1 MTSSIS
7 TQVLDVGRGGP
18 ARGVRVELY
27 RRNTRLSTQET
38 NQEGRITDLV
48 RGPLEPGPYRL
59 IFYLAGPFYSRLELE
74 LNIADIDH
82 HYHIPLLVSPYACTV
97 YRGS

>member
-1 MTSSIS
+1 MSSSIS
-7 TQVLDVGRGGP
+7 THVLDVGRGES

-27 RRNTRLSTQET
+27 RQNTRISTQET

-59 IFYLAGPFYSRLELE
+59 IFHLASPFFSRLELE
-74 LNIADIDH
+74 FNVADADH
-82 HYHIPLLVSPYACTV
+82 HYHFPLLVSPYACTV